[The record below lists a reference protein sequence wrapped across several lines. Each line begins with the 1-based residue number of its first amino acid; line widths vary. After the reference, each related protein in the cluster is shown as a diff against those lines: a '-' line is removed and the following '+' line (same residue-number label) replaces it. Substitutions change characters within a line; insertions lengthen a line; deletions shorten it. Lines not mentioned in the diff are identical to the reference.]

1 MKKILSLIIA
11 LVLSLS
17 LVGAIAEGLDEPVY
31 IAWVGPLTGSSSN
44 DGNTE
49 KNTLTLAVEKI
60 NAEGGVLGHEL
71 VIDYYDDA
79 ADANEATSIA
89 NKIIDEDKYFAV
101 IGSYTSTTS
110 MNMAYIFQEEG
121 MVQYSPTASHA
132 DYSGIGNYIFRNTPT
147 QSQETA
153 EYANFVYNDLG
164 IKSVAIIY
172 QSDDWGVNINNIFTE
187 NYEALGGKVLNA
199 DNFVPDSTK
208 DFASLVT
215 TAKATEAEG
224 IFVVAYYK
232 DSASIVMKIRDL
244 EYDGQVIITSTCL
257 KQAFTETAGDAANGC
272 YLINAYC
279 ADIDT
284 DEFRAVKELYES
296 TYGVAMDAFV
306 MQTWDVVFQLVKAV
320 EDAGSFDH
328 AAIRDALDGMTY
340 NALGGE
346 YTMNEI
352 GDAIRGL
359 FRLQVRDGAFV
370 NVTGEF

>member
-1 MKKILSLIIA
+1 MKKILSLLVA

-17 LVGAIAEGLDEPVY
+17 LVAAIAEGLDEPVY

-132 DYSGIGNYIFRNTPT
+132 DYSGIGDYIFRNTPT

-164 IKSVAIIY
+164 IKTVAIIY

-187 NYEALGGKVLNA
+187 NYEALGGQVLNA

-215 TAKATEAEG
+215 TAKAAGAEG

-284 DEFRAVKELYES
+284 DEFRAVKELYEG

-306 MQTWDVVFQLVKAV
+306 MQTWDVVNQLVKAV

-340 NALGGE
+340 EALGGE

>member
-1 MKKILSLIIA
+1 MKKILSLAVA
-11 LVLSLS
+11 LMLALSVMGAFAETLS
-17 LVGAIAEGLDEPVY
+17 DPVY
-31 IAWVGPLTGSSSN
+31 IAWVGPLTGDSSN
-44 DGNTE
+44 DGITE
-49 KNTLTLAVEKI
+49 QNTLKLSVEDI
-60 NAEGGVLGHEL
+60 NANGGILGHEL

-79 ADANEATSIA
+79 ADANEAVNIA
-89 NKIIDEDKYFAV
+89 NKILDEDKYIAV

-132 DYSGIGNYIFRNTPT
+132 DYSSIGNYIFRNTPT

-164 IKSVAIIY
+164 IKTVAIIY

-187 NYEALGGKVLNA
+187 NYEALGGQVLNA
-199 DNFVPDSTK
+199 DNFVPSSTK

-215 TAKATEAEG
+215 TAKATGAEA
-224 IFVVAYYK
+224 IFVVAYYA

-244 EYDGQVIITSTCL
+244 EYEGDVIVTSTCL
-257 KQAFTETAGDAANGC
+257 KQAFTETAGEAANGC

-296 TYGVAMDAFV
+296 TYNVAMDAFV
-306 MQTWDVVFQLVKAV
+306 MQTWDVVHQLVKAA
-320 EDAGSFDH
+320 EDAGSVETD
-328 AAIRDALDGMTY
+328 AIRDALDGMTY
-340 NALGGE
+340 QALGGE
-346 YTMNEI
+346 YTMNEV
-352 GDAIRGL
+352 GDAVRSL
-359 FRLQVRDGAFV
+359 FRLQIRDGQFV
-370 NVTGEF
+370 NITGEF

>member
-1 MKKILSLIIA
+1 MKKFLTLA
-11 LVLSLS
+11 LALMLTLCLAS
-17 LVGAIAEGLDEPVY
+17 AFADGLGDPVY
-31 IAWVGPLTGSSSN
+31 IAWVGPLTGDSSN
-44 DGNTE
+44 DGITE
-49 KNTLTLAVEKI
+49 QNTLTLAVKAI
-60 NAEGGVLGHEL
+60 NDKGGILGHEL

-79 ADANEATSIA
+79 ANANEAINIA
-89 NKIIDEDKYFAV
+89 NKIIDEDKYIAV

-110 MNMAYIFQEEG
+110 MNMAYIYQEEG

-132 DYSGIGNYIFRNTPT
+132 DYSSIGDYIFRNTPT

-164 IKSVAIIY
+164 IKTVAIIY
-172 QSDDWGVNINNIFTE
+172 QSDDWGVNINDIFTK
-187 NYEALGGKVLNA
+187 NYEALGGKVLKA
-199 DNFVPDSTK
+199 ENFVPSSTK

-215 TAKATEAEG
+215 SAKATGAEA
-224 IFVVAYYK
+224 IFLVAYYA

-244 EYDGQVIITSTCL
+244 EYNGQVIVTSTCL
-257 KQAFTETAGDAANGC
+257 KQAFTDTAGAAADGC

-306 MQTWDVVFQLVKAV
+306 MQTWDVVNQLAAAC
-320 EDAGSFDH
+320 EAAGSFDH

-340 NALGGE
+340 KALGGE
-346 YTMNEI
+346 YTMNEV

-359 FRLQVRDGAFV
+359 FRLQIRDGKFV

>member
-1 MKKILSLIIA
+1 MKKILA
-11 LVLSLS
+11 LALALMLTLCLASAL
-17 LVGAIAEGLDEPVY
+17 ADGLGDPVY
-31 IAWVGPLTGSSSN
+31 IAWVGPLTGDSSN
-44 DGNTE
+44 DGITE
-49 KNTLTLAVEKI
+49 QNTLKLSVEDI
-60 NAEGGVLGHEL
+60 NANGGILGHEL

-79 ADANEATSIA
+79 ADANEAVNIA
-89 NKIIDEDKYFAV
+89 NKILDEDKYIAV

-132 DYSGIGNYIFRNTPT
+132 DYSSIGNYIFRNTPT

-164 IKSVAIIY
+164 IKTVAIIY

-187 NYEALGGKVLNA
+187 NYEALGGQVLNA
-199 DNFVPDSTK
+199 DNFVPSSTK

-215 TAKATEAEG
+215 TAKATGAEA
-224 IFVVAYYK
+224 IFVVAYYA

-244 EYDGQVIITSTCL
+244 EYEGDVIVTSTCL
-257 KQAFTETAGDAANGC
+257 KQAFTETAGEAANGC

-296 TYGVAMDAFV
+296 TYNVAMDAFV
-306 MQTWDVVFQLVKAV
+306 MQTWDVVHQLVKAA
-320 EDAGSFDH
+320 EDAGSVETD
-328 AAIRDALDGMTY
+328 AIRDALDGMTY
-340 NALGGE
+340 QALGGE
-346 YTMNEI
+346 YTMNEV
-352 GDAIRGL
+352 GDAVRSL
-359 FRLQVRDGAFV
+359 FRLQIRDGQFV
-370 NVTGEF
+370 NITGEF

>member
-1 MKKILSLIIA
+1 MKKLFSLLIVLA
-11 LVLSLS
+11 LVLSL
-17 LVGAIAEGLDEPVY
+17 GIAFAEGLEEPVY

-60 NAEGGVLGHEL
+60 NNEGGILGHEL

-79 ADANEATSIA
+79 ADPNEAITIA
-89 NKIIDEDKYFAV
+89 NKIIDEDKYIAV
-101 IGSYTSTTS
+101 IGSYTSSTS
-110 MNMAYIFQEEG
+110 MNIANICQEEG

-132 DYSGIGNYIFRNTPT
+132 DYSSIGDYIFRNTPT

-153 EYANFVYNDLG
+153 EYAKFVYNDLG

-172 QSDDWGVNINNIFTE
+172 QTDDWGVNINDIFTRE
-187 NYEALGGKVLNA
+187 FEALGGQVLKA
-199 DNFVPDSTK
+199 VDFVPDSTT
-208 DFASLVT
+208 DFAPMVT
-215 TAKATEAEG
+215 SAKEAGAEG
-224 IFVVAYYK
+224 LFIVAYYK
-232 DSASIVMKIRDL
+232 DSASIVMKARDL
-244 EYDGQVIITSTCL
+244 EFDGEVIVTSTCL
-257 KQAFTETAGDAANGC
+257 KQAFTETAGEAANGC

-284 DEFRAVKELYES
+284 DAFREVKDLYES

-306 MQTWDVVFQLVKAV
+306 MQTWDVVFQLKKAC

-340 NALGGE
+340 EALGGE
-346 YTMNEI
+346 YTMNEV
-352 GDAIRGL
+352 GDAVRGL
-359 FRLQVRDGAFV
+359 FRLQVRDGQFV

>member
-17 LVGAIAEGLDEPVY
+17 LVGALAEGLDEPVY

-60 NAEGGVLGHEL
+60 NSEGGIMGHEL
-71 VIDYYDDA
+71 VIDFYDDA

-89 NKIIDEDKYFAV
+89 NKIIDEEKYFAV

-132 DYSGIGNYIFRNTPT
+132 DYSSIGNYIFRNTPT

-164 IKSVAIIY
+164 IKTVAIIY

-187 NYEALGGKVLNA
+187 NYEALGGQVLNA

-215 TAKATEAEG
+215 TAKATGAEA

-244 EYDGQVIITSTCL
+244 EFDGDVVITSTCL

-279 ADIDT
+279 ADINT
-284 DEFRAVKELYES
+284 DEFKAVKELYES

-306 MQTWDVVFQLVKAV
+306 MQTWDVIFQLVAAA
-320 EDAGSFDH
+320 EEAGSFDTD
-328 AAIRDALDGMTY
+328 AIRDVLDGMTY
-340 NALGGE
+340 EALGGE
-346 YTMNEI
+346 YTMNEV

-370 NVTGEF
+370 NITDEF

>member
-1 MKKILSLIIA
+1 MKKILSLIVVLA
-11 LVLSLS
+11 LCLSLT
-17 LVGAIAEGLDEPVY
+17 GALAEALGDPVY

-49 KNTLTLAVEKI
+49 KNTLTLAVDKI

-132 DYSGIGNYIFRNTPT
+132 DYSSIGNYIFRNTPT
-147 QSQETA
+147 QSQETK

-164 IKSVAIIY
+164 IKTVAIIY

-215 TAKATEAEG
+215 TAKATGAEG

-244 EYDGQVIITSTCL
+244 EYEGDVIITSTCL
-257 KQAFTETAGDAANGC
+257 KQAFTETAGEAANGC

-279 ADIDT
+279 ADINT
-284 DEFRAVKELYES
+284 DDFKAVKELYEG

-306 MQTWDVVFQLVKAV
+306 MQTWDVINQLVKAV
-320 EDAGSFDH
+320 EVAGSFDH
-328 AAIRDALDGMTY
+328 DAIRDALDGMTY
-340 NALGGE
+340 EALGGE

-370 NVTGEF
+370 NITDEF

>member
-1 MKKILSLIIA
+1 MKKILSLAVA
-11 LVLSLS
+11 LMLALSVMGAFAETLS
-17 LVGAIAEGLDEPVY
+17 DPVY
-31 IAWVGPLTGSSSN
+31 IAWVGPLTGDSSN
-44 DGNTE
+44 DGITE
-49 KNTLTLAVEKI
+49 QNTLKLSVEDI
-60 NAEGGVLGHEL
+60 NANGGILGHEL

-79 ADANEATSIA
+79 ADANEAVNIA
-89 NKIIDEDKYFAV
+89 NKILDEDKYIAV

-132 DYSGIGNYIFRNTPT
+132 DYSSIGNYIFRNTPT

-164 IKSVAIIY
+164 IKTVAIIY

-187 NYEALGGKVLNA
+187 NYEALGGQVLNA
-199 DNFVPDSTK
+199 DNFVPSSTK

-215 TAKATEAEG
+215 TAKATGAEA
-224 IFVVAYYK
+224 IFVVAYYA

-244 EYDGQVIITSTCL
+244 EYEGDVIVTSTCL
-257 KQAFTETAGDAANGC
+257 KQAFTETAGEAANGC

-296 TYGVAMDAFV
+296 TYNVAMDAFV
-306 MQTWDVVFQLVKAV
+306 MQTWDVVHQLVKAA
-320 EDAGSFDH
+320 EDAGSVETD
-328 AAIRDALDGMTY
+328 AIRDALDGMTY
-340 NALGGE
+340 QALGGE
-346 YTMNEI
+346 YTMNEV
-352 GDAIRGL
+352 GDAVRSL
-359 FRLQVRDGAFV
+359 FRLQIRDGQFV
-370 NVTGEF
+370 NITDEF